1 MKLVSIVASLLVA
14 ISTQAM
20 ACEDHAKNTTAQ
32 QTSSQA
38 PALSATAQ
46 LNTAI
51 QISQPRIRAVAEAQ
65 KVTGAFMVL
74 SNTSDKALDLV
85 AAASAIANVT
95 ELHETTMQA
104 NGVMKMQKIET
115 MTIPAKGTLALKPG
129 SYHIMLINL
138 NQTLEKGKAY
148 PIQLSFSDG
157 STQTVNATVMDITH

>member
-1 MKLVSIVASLLVA
+1 MKLVSVVASLLVA

-20 ACEDHAKNTTAQ
+20 ACEDHAKSTTAQ

-46 LNTAI
+46 LNTSI
-51 QISQPRIRAVAEAQ
+51 QISQPRIRTVAETQ

-104 NGVMKMQKIET
+104 NGVMKMQKIEK

-138 NQTLEKGKAY
+138 NQTLETGKAY

-157 STQTVNATVMDITH
+157 STQTVNAKVMDITH